1 MDCDMCG
8 KQQAT
13 LKAAVEGTVLAVC
26 EGCGKYGKIVGRIF
40 TAPAVAAKKKD
51 DKAAIAASTETEES
65 EAVVA
70 NFGQL
75 IKQKREEL
83 GRKQEDGFM
92 KLEDFAKLIGVK
104 ESVLHKMETGH
115 YKPSTEEARHIGKVL
130 GLKLIEKAELLD
142 NIIPQPKKDQLTL
155 GDMIKVRKK

>member
-8 KQQAT
+8 REQAI
-13 LKAAVEGTVLAVC
+13 LKASVEGTVLAVC
-26 EGCGKYGKIVGRIF
+26 SSCSKYGKIVGKI
-40 TAPAVAAKKKD
+40 AVAAADLRKKEEKAT
-51 DKAAIAASTETEES
+51 AAIEEEGM

-70 NFGQL
+70 NFGVL

-104 ESVLHKMETGH
+104 ESVLHKMETETL
-115 YKPSTEEARHIGKVL
+115 KPSVEEAKRIGKTL
-130 GLKLIEKAELLD
+130 GIKLVEKAEAVED
-142 NIIPQPKKDQLTL
+142 IVPQPKKDQFTL
-155 GDMIKVRKK
+155 GDMIKLKKK